1 VSNGRRPVDWISIRI
16 PVPLSLG
23 KRGAMVDMSNN
34 STVFVVDDDPG
45 VGESLAW
52 LIRSVGLK
60 AEVHDS
66 PSSFLESYKDSSPG
80 CLVVDVRMPNK
91 SGLALL
97 KGLRNGGASLPV
109 ILISGHG
116 NVAMAVEALKSGAFD
131 FIEKPFS
138 GDLLLDRIQKA
149 VQQDREAHQVRAE
162 HEETAARLATLTPR
176 ERGVL
181 ELVVAGL
188 VNKEIAAKLALSP
201 RTVEAH
207 RAHIMEKMGA
217 RTVADLV
224 RMVLPVLS
232 QPGTPDSTQS

>member
-1 VSNGRRPVDWISIRI
+1 
-16 PVPLSLG
+16 
-23 KRGAMVDMSNN
+23 MVNMSNN

-45 VGESLAW
+45 VGQSLAW
-52 LIRSVGLK
+52 LIQSVGLK
-60 AEVHDS
+60 AEVHNS
-66 PSSFLESYKDSSPG
+66 PSSFLKSYKDSRPG
-80 CLVVDVRMPNK
+80 CLVVDVRMPNE

-97 KGLRNGGASLPV
+97 GRLRSNDATLPV

-116 NVAMAVEALKSGAFD
+116 DVSMAVEALKSGAFD

-149 VQQDREAHQVRAE
+149 VQQDRQAHQDRAD

-176 ERGVL
+176 ERHVL
-181 ELVVAGL
+181 DLVVAGL
-188 VNKEIAAKLALSP
+188 LNKEIAAKLGLSP

-207 RAHIMEKMGA
+207 RAHIMEKIGA

-224 RMVLPVLS
+224 RTVLPVLS
-232 QPGTPDSTQS
+232 QPRMPDSTQT

>member
-1 VSNGRRPVDWISIRI
+1 
-16 PVPLSLG
+16 
-23 KRGAMVDMSNN
+23 MVDMSNN

-45 VGESLAW
+45 VGQSLAW

-60 AEVHDS
+60 AEVYDS
-66 PSSFLESYKDSSPG
+66 PSSFLESYKNSHPG
-80 CLVVDVRMPNK
+80 CLVVDVRIPNK

-97 KGLRNGGASLPV
+97 ERLRNNGATLPA

-116 NVAMAVEALKSGAFD
+116 DVSMAVEALKSGAYD

-138 GDLLLDRIQKA
+138 GDLLLDRIQRA
-149 VQQDREAHQVRAE
+149 VQMDRKAHQDCADRAE
-162 HEETAARLATLTPR
+162 ATARLATLTPR
-176 ERGVL
+176 ERDVL
-181 ELVVAGL
+181 DLVVAGL
-188 VNKEIAAKLALSP
+188 LNKEIAAKLSLSP

-224 RMVLPVLS
+224 RTVLPVLP
-232 QPGTPDSTQS
+232 QRRMPDPPQT